1 MAKESVLKAVGRF
14 ARNEMLGEDD
24 IRRAVSKAK
33 KGDIKGAVKSAATAA
48 LEAGSTIAGAG
59 VGAKAAKA
67 VSKKFIESDA
77 KKAAAYAEKRVL
89 ESTPAGK
96 LGSKG
101 GEQVTKRVSEKSPVE
116 VTRTTSKTK
125 TTTHNP
131 KDVTYTK
138 RERSFEERL
147 GDAKKQDTKRENK
160 GIEQRINTYEAS
172 KNTSSI
178 PGTAKSVGAVAGLTA
193 VASTKK
199 VEAPKGSQK
208 GHNVTSVD
216 RKTGKSR

>member
-1 MAKESVLKAVGRF
+1 MAKESVLKSVGRF
-14 ARNEMLGEDD
+14 AANEMLGIDD
-24 IRRAVSKAK
+24 VKRAVSKAK

-48 LEAGSTIAGAG
+48 LEAGSTVAGAG
-59 VGAKAAKA
+59 IGAKVGKA
-67 VSKKFIESDA
+67 VGKKIVESDA
-77 KKAAAYAEKRVL
+77 KKAAVYAEKRVL
-89 ESTPAGK
+89 ESTPAGR

-131 KDVTYTK
+131 KDVTYAK

-160 GIEQRINTYEAS
+160 GIEQRANTYDAS
-172 KNTSSI
+172 KNTSSTPKI
-178 PGTAKSVGAVAGLTA
+178 TKAVGGAAGVVA

-199 VEAPKGSQK
+199 TEASTQSG
-208 GHNVTSVD
+208 NVRHRNYT
-216 RKTGKSR
+216 KTVK